1 MDRSEFVARLVA
13 GDAAERATLLG
24 RHAAMVDADLAW
36 SLKAR
41 YDDART
47 KDPAVAA
54 AAAAAL
60 VALGQVCEDAV
71 VGALAV
77 WTAGR
82 AKLQI
87 DGQPSQAL
95 ILLDQAVSA
104 FEALD
109 RPEMAATVQVT
120 RLHALALLGQYDE
133 AISCGLRARDVL
145 LARDE
150 PLTAGTIEQN
160 LGNIYH
166 RRDQYAE
173 AERFLRLARER
184 FDAVADQRQ
193 LAQIDNCIAIE
204 LMFQHRFRAATS
216 IYDQALAR
224 AEQAGLE
231 LTQAEIEVNLGNLAL
246 LQGRYD
252 RALDYLERARRRYA
266 ALGMAH
272 ELATVELELADAYL
286 ELNLISEA
294 SALYARIIPIFR
306 TLEMQAEL
314 AHALAHQ
321 GWATALLGQ
330 PDEAFDLLAEAN
342 GLYIAEENLVGA
354 AITALF
360 DAQIHYS
367 NGEYPSARAS
377 AIRAEAPLATAQAW
391 GALLFARWLR
401 GDVARALGKHAEAAR
416 LLETTLAQAE
426 HYVAP
431 QVVYRCQTS
440 LGLLA
445 VARGD
450 TIGAEAAFEQ
460 AVTLLEDLRAPLPAE
475 EFRTAFV
482 ADKLIPYAELVRLC
496 LTGTRDRVVEA
507 LTYVERARSRALV
520 DMLGGALPTRPKP
533 RDAFEAD
540 LLAQLVDLREQL
552 NWLYSQISQPPER
565 DQAEHLALMVDL
577 QAAVRER
584 EVDVMEINRH
594 LRQRS
599 TATSGAL
606 RQAVSADDIMRLQH
620 DLGADTALVEYFA
633 FDGEFMAFIVDDAGV
648 GVVRG
653 LGSEEAIEALVETL
667 RDQTETLRYGEE
679 RMLAHLDQ
687 LSQRV
692 RHYLRALYDALLRP
706 LEARLGDR
714 RLVVVPYRALH
725 YVPFH
730 ALFDGTSYVI
740 ERREV
745 SYAPSASVLRHC
757 LSRPQRPLRRALLFG
772 VADQQTPRVR
782 DEIAALAPLFP
793 DSLSFL
799 NEQATR
805 AALVEHAPRADVL
818 HLACHGQF
826 RPDNPLFSSLR
837 LGDGWLTVYDAY
849 ALEIDCGLVTLSAC
863 ETGVSA
869 IAPGDELIGL
879 ARGFFSTGTPSLLVS
894 LWTADDESTAA
905 LMRAFYT
912 RLRAGDRPAAAL
924 RFAQCSLLERQP
936 HPFFWSPFVL
946 LGRW

>member
-1 MDRSEFVARLVA
+1 MDRSELVTCLVA
-13 GDAAERATLLG
+13 GDAAERAALLN

-36 SLKAR
+36 ALKAC

-47 KDPAVAA
+47 KDPSVAA

-60 VALGQVCEDAV
+60 VVLGQVCEDAV
-71 VGALAV
+71 VRVLAV

-82 AKLQI
+82 SALQI
-87 DGQPSQAL
+87 DGQPGQAL
-95 ILLDQAVSA
+95 VLLDEAVRA
-104 FEALD
+104 FESLD
-109 RPEMAATVQVT
+109 WPAMAATVQIT
-120 RLHALALLGQYDE
+120 RLHALALLGRYDE
-133 AISCGLRARDVL
+133 AVTCGLRARDVL
-145 LARDE
+145 LAHDD
-150 PLTAGTIEQN
+150 PLMAGIIEQN

-184 FDAVADQRQ
+184 FVALGDQRQ

-204 LMFQHRFRAATS
+204 LMFQHRFHAAAS
-216 IYDQALAR
+216 LYDQALAR

-231 LTQAEIEVNLGNLAL
+231 LTQAEIEVNLGDLAL

-252 RALDYLERARRRYA
+252 RALDYLERSRRRYS

-286 ELNLISEA
+286 DLNLIPEA

-306 TLEMQAEL
+306 TLEMRAEL
-314 AHALAHQ
+314 AHALAHH
-321 GWATALLGQ
+321 GRATALLGQ
-330 PDEAFDLLAEAN
+330 SEEAYDLLAEAN

-360 DAQIHYS
+360 DAQIHYA
-367 NGEYPSARAS
+367 NGEYPAARAA
-377 AIRAEAPLATAQAW
+377 AIRAEAPLTAAQAW
-391 GALLFARWLR
+391 GWLLFARWLR
-401 GDVARALGKHAEAAR
+401 GDVARVLGNHDEAAR
-416 LLETTLAQAE
+416 LIETTLAEAE
-426 HYVAP
+426 QYVAP

-445 VARGD
+445 VARGN
-450 TIGAEAAFEQ
+450 TIGAEAAFER
-460 AVTLLEDLRAPLPAE
+460 AVTLLEELRAPLPAE

-482 ADKLIPYAELVRLC
+482 ADKLIPYSELVRLC
-496 LTGTRDRVVEA
+496 LAGASDRVTLA

-540 LLAQLVDLREQL
+540 LLARLVELREQL
-552 NWLYSQISQPPER
+552 NWLYSQIGRTSEQ
-565 DQAEHLALMVDL
+565 DTIDSAATMAEL

-584 EVDVMEINRH
+584 EVGVMEINRQ

-599 TATSGAL
+599 AATSGAL
-606 RQAVSADDIMRLQH
+606 RQAVSADDIIQLQH
-620 DLGADTALVEYFA
+620 DLGADTALVEYFSL
-633 FDGEFMAFIVDDAGV
+633 DGELVAFIVDDTGV
-648 GVVRG
+648 SVVRG
-653 LGSEEAIEALVETL
+653 LGSEEEIEALVETL
-667 RDQTETLRYGEE
+667 RDQIETLRYGEE

-692 RHYLRALYDALLRP
+692 RHYLRSLYDVLLRP
-706 LEARLGDR
+706 FEARLGQR
-714 RLVVVPYRALH
+714 RLVVVAYRALH

-730 ALFDGTSYVI
+730 ALDDGAGYVI

-745 SYAPSASVLRHC
+745 CYAPSASVLRHC
-757 LSRPQRPLRRALLFG
+757 LARPHRPLRRALLLG
-772 VADQQTPRVR
+772 VVDEQTPHVR
-782 DEIAALAPLFP
+782 DEIAALVPLFP
-793 DSLSFL
+793 DSLALL

-805 AALVEHAPRADVL
+805 AALFEHAPGADVL

-849 ALEIDCGLVTLSAC
+849 ALDIDCGLVTLSAC

-869 IAPGDELIGL
+869 VAPGDELIGL

-894 LWTADDESTAA
+894 LWTADDESTAT
-905 LMRAFYT
+905 LMRTFYT

-924 RFAQCSLLERQP
+924 RYAQCVLLKLQP